1 MIKLFTKGVFRALVV
16 SFLAAMLLSSCGGGG
31 SCTGCATT
39 SGELTLALSAPNQYP
54 AGVAVTAYLTMTN
67 TSATNATNL
76 YYRIP
81 DATNYTGATITV
93 NNGVGNNPC
102 VNIAAGQSCTFP
114 AYIAANSHP
123 GSFTVTAT
131 PDGGV
136 VSGKL
141 QGIWNSLTSDKS
153 LQANTLYLTANI
165 GLTSLAANTEPG
177 ANGVSFLYA
186 SVIAANQN
194 GETLLSIVGVVN
206 SATAGEFNTINLTD
220 VTGKS
225 LNFSPLSGNS
235 GSGLA
240 NLSYGSIVT
249 FLLRIPAGK
258 SSYEFYAQTVKNGTV
273 VDLGTVV
280 HPITLVSSS
289 QGVLIVQPTSFALS
303 TKNNYESQV
312 LTYSNIGNA
321 PITGLT
327 LPTADPL
334 SVVGTTCGSTLAP
347 ANSVGSS
354 CTYTVS
360 YQAAA
365 GSSGQGNL
373 TATSTDGG
381 SAVSNYTYE
390 GLDPTTGLT
399 VTSGSNPTFTF
410 KTTNLL
416 PEMSSQVTLT
426 NTGNVAENNF
436 TFTVPTYFSIASGTS
451 GTPCVVTSGNV
462 VTNTLAANGGQC
474 TLTLTYTNSAALNP
488 SATANLLVNYSYNGT
503 PASQVSVG
511 LTYSTDQITAPV
523 ITTVSP
529 VNNATDVSPAT
540 SITVTFDV
548 AMDPA
553 TLIPSNFELLDASN
567 VAVTLVS
574 PIVTN
579 GDKTVSF
586 ATQAPLTYGATYHV
600 KVPTPA
606 NVKSAVGGELDVSS
620 YSNNV
625 ITTFTVPIS
634 TGGCGKVTVLNS
646 NNTVTSCQIS
656 DQFGTLGSCASRA
669 VADMN
674 NPTSFMTAAGTEAY
688 VANTGANDVLKFDS
702 QNLSAGFFLSNVT
715 NVTNPVSGAL
725 IENGTF
731 MITNGNNTLTT
742 CGYDT
747 TNNIISG
754 PCSGITSPVGLPT
767 GIYDTWVPFA
777 KTTLWFTVPSSN
789 SVMVCPLTS
798 GSIGT
803 CVDSGVG
810 ATFNQPK
817 GVYTDDYNTYALI
830 LNSGNNTVSRCDSTG
845 NGVLSNCTA
854 TTGFSQPTGIFVDVA
869 NQKAYITNAGDNSVS
884 VCSIN
889 ASGVL
894 SDCNRME
901 YGFTGPKDIVIGLCG

>member
-1 MIKLFTKGVFRALVV
+1 MIKLFTKGVLRALGI

-165 GLTSLAANTEPG
+165 GLTALAANTEPG

-258 SSYEFYAQTVKNGTV
+258 SSYEFYAQTVKDGAV
-273 VDLGTVV
+273 VNLGTVV

-347 ANSVGSS
+347 ANSIGSS

-410 KTTNLL
+410 KTTNWL

-436 TFTVPTYFSIASGTS
+436 TFTVPTYFSIKAGTS

-474 TLTLTYTNSAALNP
+474 TLTLTYTNSTALNP
-488 SATANLLVNYSYNGT
+488 PATANLLVNYSYNGT

-511 LTYSTDQITAPV
+511 LTYSTDQVAAPL

-529 VNNATDVSPAT
+529 ANNATNVSPAT
-540 SITVTFDV
+540 GITITFDV

-553 TLIPSNFELLDASN
+553 TLIPSNFELLDASD

-574 PIVTN
+574 PVVTD
-579 GDKTVSF
+579 GAKTVNF
-586 ATQAPLTYGATYHV
+586 ATQAPLTDGATYHV
-600 KVPTPA
+600 RVPTPA
-606 NVKSAVGGELDVSS
+606 NVKSAGGGELDVSS
-620 YSNNV
+620 YSNNT
-625 ITTFTVPIS
+625 ITTFTIATSPP
-634 TGGCGKVTVLNS
+634 GCGRAFILNS
-646 NNTVTSCQIS
+646 NNSVTACSLTGGGILDSCSGNTTVIPA
-656 DQFGTLGSCASRA
+656 L
-669 VADMN
+669 N
-674 NPTSFMTAAGTEAY
+674 NPTSFMTANSGEAY
-688 VANTGANDVLKFDS
+688 IANTGANNVVTFDTSNLTTPFTVS
-702 QNLSAGFFLSNVT
+702 QFINNVT
-715 NVTNPVSGAL
+715 GPVSGAL
-725 IENGTF
+725 IENATY
-731 MITNGNNTLTT
+731 MITNDNNTLTT
-742 CGYDT
+742 CHYNST
-747 TNNIISG
+747 SNIIDG
-754 PCSGITSPVGLPT
+754 PCAVIASPSGLPN
-767 GIYDTWVPFA
+767 GIYGTWTPFS

-789 SVMVCPLTS
+789 SVVSCPLTS

-817 GVYTDDYNTYALI
+817 GIYINSSETYALI
-830 LNSGNNTVSRCDSTG
+830 ANSGNNTVSRCDVSG
-845 NGVLSNCTA
+845 GVLSNCTV
-854 TTGFSQPTGIFVDVA
+854 TTGFSAPTGIDVA
-869 NQKAYITNAGDNSVS
+869 PGNAYITNAGDNTVS
-884 VCSIN
+884 ICSIN

-894 SDCNRME
+894 SSCSRMA
-901 YGFTGPKDIVIGLCG
+901 YGFTEPKDIALGLCL

>member
-1 MIKLFTKGVFRALVV
+1 MIKLFTKGVLRALGV

-165 GLTSLAANTEPG
+165 GLTALAANTEPG

-258 SSYEFYAQTVKNGTV
+258 SSYEFYAQTVKDGAV
-273 VDLGTVV
+273 VNLGTVV

-303 TKNNYESQV
+303 AKTKYESQV
-312 LTYSNIGNA
+312 LTYSNIGDA
-321 PITGLT
+321 SITGLT
-327 LPTADPL
+327 LPDAAPL
-334 SVVGTTCGSTLAP
+334 SVVSTTCGSTLAP
-347 ANSVGSS
+347 ANTVGSS

-360 YQAAA
+360 YSPAV

-390 GLDPTTGLT
+390 GLDPVTGLT

-410 KTTNLL
+410 ATTSVS
-416 PEMSSQVTLT
+416 PAMSSQVDLT
-426 NTGNVAENNF
+426 NTGDVAENNF
-436 TFTVPTYFSIASGTS
+436 TFTVPTYFSIKAGTS
-451 GTPCVVTSGNV
+451 GTPCVVASGNV

-474 TLTLTYTNSAALNP
+474 TLTLTYTNSTKVNP
-488 SATANLLVNYSYNGT
+488 PATANLLVDYNYNSV

-511 LTYSTDQITAPV
+511 LTYSTAQVANPV
-523 ITTVSP
+523 ISTVSP
-529 VNNATDVSPAT
+529 VDNSTGVSPT
-540 SITVTFDV
+540 TGISITFDV

-553 TLIPSNFELLDASN
+553 TLIPANFELLDASN
-567 VAVTLVS
+567 VPVTLVS
-574 PIVTN
+574 PVVTN
-579 GDKTVSF
+579 GAKTVNF
-586 ATQAPLTYGATYHV
+586 ATTAPLTYDAVYHV
-600 KVPTPA
+600 KVPTSA
-606 NVKSAVGGELDVSS
+606 NVKSAAGGTLNTSS
-620 YSNNV
+620 YTDNV
-625 ITTFTVPIS
+625 ITTFTVGPQGS
-634 TGGCGKVTVLNS
+634 GCGKVTVLNS
-646 NNTVTSCQIS
+646 NNSVTNCEIS
-656 DQFGTLGSCASRA
+656 DSFGTFGSCASRA
-669 VADMN
+669 VADLN
-674 NPTSFMTAAGTEAY
+674 GATSFMTTPGSQAY
-688 VANTGANDVLKFDS
+688 VANTGGNNVLTFDP
-702 QNLSAGFFLSNVT
+702 QNIASTFTPVNFAS

-725 IENGTF
+725 IENATY
-731 MITNGNNTLTT
+731 MIVNGDTTLTS
-742 CGYDT
+742 CVYDS
-747 TNNIISG
+747 TNNILAA
-754 PCSGITSPVGLPT
+754 PCSVMATPSGLPS
-767 GIYDTWVPFA
+767 GIYGTWVPFS
-777 KTTLWFTVPSSN
+777 KTTLWFTVPGTN
-789 SVMVCPLTS
+789 SVKVCPLTS
-798 GSIGT
+798 GSIGA

-817 GVYTDDYNTYALI
+817 GIFTNYGPTTYALI
-830 LNSGNNTVSRCDSTG
+830 TNSGNNTVSRCDSTDS
-845 NGVLSNCTA
+845 GVLSNCTEMS
-854 TTGFSQPTGIFVDVA
+854 GFSTPTSIYVTNTA
-869 NQKAYITNAGDNSVS
+869 AYITNAGDNSVS
-884 VCSIN
+884 ICSIS

-894 SDCNRME
+894 SDCSRMA
-901 YGFTGPKDIVIGLCG
+901 YGFTGPKSVVVGGCG